1 MMLEELQ
8 RRNYSTITTHNYLRV
23 VTEFAK
29 YFGKPPDRLGLNE
42 LRTYQ
47 AYLLRERKLTP
58 GSVVNQVAALRF
70 FFVKTLK
77 RHQFRDFL
85 PYPQDRR
92 RLPTV
97 LSREEVARLIDAAGN
112 LFRRTLLMTLYG
124 TGMRRSELASL
135 KVGDID
141 SQRMIIRVVAGKGG
155 KDRDLPLS
163 SALLE
168 TLREY
173 WQWRKPKLYM
183 FPTRTRGRT
192 LDQPISDKTV
202 WIACREAARQAGI
215 KKRITPHTLRHSWA
229 THLLEAGTDL
239 RTIQVLLGHGDLEN
253 TAQYLHLSQRHLQT
267 VVNPLDGISLTD
279 TQNISRSFKRK
290 NKNDS
295 AHPRGGRHSAHARRS
310 FPGSVSIELWR
321 PATQSLSCHS
331 ALPYRCP
338 RRPSRCL
345 PLSATEFLR
354 RFFLHVLPKG
364 FVRIRPFGFLA
375 NRFRASRLALG
386 RQLLAYSG
394 SSEHEVRAHDVPE
407 SSSPW
412 HCPRCGASII

>member
-1 MMLEELQ
+1 VTRLRKMMLEELQ
-8 RRNYSTITTHNYLRV
+8 RRNYSEITTRKYLRV
-23 VTEFAK
+23 VSDFAK
-29 YFGKPPDRLGLNE
+29 HFGKSPDKLGPNE

-58 GSVVNQVAALRF
+58 GAAVNCVAALRF

-77 RHQFRDFL
+77 RHQFREFL
-85 PYPQDRR
+85 PYPKDRR

-97 LSREEVARLIDAAGN
+97 LSQEEVSRLINAAGN

-124 TGMRRSELASL
+124 TGMRRSELARL

-163 SALLE
+163 STLLE

-202 WIACREAARQAGI
+202 WIACSEAARRAGI
-215 KKRITPHTLRHSWA
+215 SKRITPHTLRHSWA

-239 RTIQVLLGHGDLEN
+239 RTIQVLLGHGDLET

-267 VVNPLDGISLTD
+267 VVNPLDGLSLAS

-290 NKNDS
+290 KQ
-295 AHPRGGRHSAHARRS
+295 
-310 FPGSVSIELWR
+310 E
-321 PATQSLSCHS
+321 
-331 ALPYRCP
+331 
-338 RRPSRCL
+338 
-345 PLSATEFLR
+345 
-354 RFFLHVLPKG
+354 
-364 FVRIRPFGFLA
+364 
-375 NRFRASRLALG
+375 
-386 RQLLAYSG
+386 
-394 SSEHEVRAHDVPE
+394 
-407 SSSPW
+407 
-412 HCPRCGASII
+412 

>member
-1 MMLEELQ
+1 MTRLRKMMLEELQ
-8 RRNYSTITTHNYLRV
+8 RRNYSSITTRNYLRV

-58 GSVVNQVAALRF
+58 GTVVNQVAALRF

-77 RHQFRDFL
+77 RYQFRDFL

-97 LSREEVARLIDAAGN
+97 LSREEVSHLINAAGN

-124 TGMRRSELASL
+124 TGMRRAELAHL
-135 KVGDID
+135 KVSDID

-163 SALLE
+163 PALLE

-173 WQWRKPKLYM
+173 WRWRKPKLYL
-183 FPTRTRGRT
+183 FPTRTLGRR

-202 WIACREAARQAGI
+202 WIACTEAARRAGI
-215 KKRITPHTLRHSWA
+215 SKRVTPHTLRHSWA

-239 RTIQVLLGHGDLEN
+239 RTIQVLLGHGDLET

-267 VVNPLDGISLTD
+267 VVNPLDGLSLTD
-279 TQNISRSFKRK
+279 TQNICRSFKRK
-290 NKNDS
+290 KQ
-295 AHPRGGRHSAHARRS
+295 
-310 FPGSVSIELWR
+310 E
-321 PATQSLSCHS
+321 
-331 ALPYRCP
+331 
-338 RRPSRCL
+338 
-345 PLSATEFLR
+345 
-354 RFFLHVLPKG
+354 
-364 FVRIRPFGFLA
+364 
-375 NRFRASRLALG
+375 
-386 RQLLAYSG
+386 
-394 SSEHEVRAHDVPE
+394 
-407 SSSPW
+407 
-412 HCPRCGASII
+412 